1 MTDTG
6 LCKES
11 GYNPRAG
18 PIASNPADGN
28 PTAEVFDSTARAY
41 FAFIDFSDKELLIV
55 RYIGWSGIEPTR
67 VVT

>member
-41 FAFIDFSDKELLIV
+41 FAFIDFSDKE
-55 RYIGWSGIEPTR
+55 Y
-67 VVT
+67 